1 MDSED
6 FCRAQLRWRATGRGD
21 GNYVA
26 PLCDVRPHPLVNSP
40 LHVDRDVDIL
50 EDIDGVNWRGSPW
63 ISVGKWDGAVE
74 GFVQISN
81 VPRYKE

>member
-1 MDSED
+1 MDSKD
-6 FCRAQLRWRATGRGD
+6 CCMAQLGWMATGRGD

-26 PLCDVRPHPLVNSP
+26 PLCDGRPHTHVNSP
-40 LHVDRDVDIL
+40 LRVYRDVGIL

-63 ISVGKWDGAVE
+63 VSVGKWDGAVE

>member
-6 FCRAQLRWRATGRGD
+6 FCTAQLGWRATGRGD

-26 PLCDVRPHPLVNSP
+26 PLCDVRPHPHVSSP
-40 LHVDRDVDIL
+40 LHVYRH
-50 EDIDGVNWRGSPW
+50 EDIARGSVW
-63 ISVGKWDGAVE
+63 GSRI
-74 GFVQISN
+74 QILN